1 MGDLNHRVEP
11 RATVVASG
19 AGTTVFRLLGTGQA
33 AVVRLP
39 TPTAQDLIG
48 RLAPGPD
55 STPAA
60 GADDARED
68 ADDLAAATVVELG
81 RLRAL
86 LATLDRGERPEA
98 AASSV
103 LLLHVCRYLLAD
115 LTGRLA
121 GGLATRNRA
130 RADELAANGD
140 EPLRLHLGCG
150 SHRLAG
156 WTNIDLADPAAD
168 LRVDVRNGL
177 PFDDGIAESVYIA
190 HLLEHVEYPREA
202 ETVLRECRRV
212 LRDGGLLRIVVPDL
226 HSFCTAYVQRLRRL
240 LRAFR
245 APVAATAGQH
255 TARIVPALCGGG
267 RVPLGRRPP
276 SVRLRRGDAGH
287 AAAPGGL
294 HQRAAQSA
302 GQSLIGD
309 DQLDYSW
316 ANRETAEGLPYSLI
330 MEAEAA
336 TR

>member
-1 MGDLNHRVEP
+1 M
-11 RATVVASG
+11 
-19 AGTTVFRLLGTGQA
+19 
-33 AVVRLP
+33 
-39 TPTAQDLIG
+39 
-48 RLAPGPD
+48 
-55 STPAA
+55 
-60 GADDARED
+60 
-68 ADDLAAATVVELG
+68 
-81 RLRAL
+81 
-86 LATLDRGERPEA
+86 
-98 AASSV
+98 
-103 LLLHVCRYLLAD
+103 
-115 LTGRLA
+115 
-121 GGLATRNRA
+121 
-130 RADELAANGD
+130 AANGD

-226 HSFCTAYVQRLRRL
+226 HSFCTAYVQRHDGFFERFAHLWQRPPASTPLASFLHYAGAGEFPWVADRHRFGYDEETLGTL
-240 LRAFR
+240 LRQ
-245 APVAATAGQH
+245 AGF
-255 TARIVPALCGGG
+255 T
-267 RVPLGRRPP
+267 
-276 SVRLRRGDAGH
+276 SVRRSQ
-287 AAAPGGL
+287 P
-294 HQRAAQSA
+294 